1 MDALWFVETYGL
13 MPQSLQLSDKD
24 GSLHE
29 VKVSPTAINSTE
41 IQESPSSK
49 GAGHDKNAES
59 CKGEVTSLFTQ
70 NLLQNNSSK
79 VYKKSYKMIE
89 YAFWSYFSF
98 NFITQTGKKRKAY
111 DRLPLTEKEKI
122 RAILFI
128 MGRFSIS

>member
-1 MDALWFVETYGL
+1 

-49 GAGHDKNAES
+49 GADHDKNAES

-122 RAILFI
+122 
-128 MGRFSIS
+128 